1 MKFSQLKAA
10 FELHCG
16 TADLV
21 DAAELA
27 VWFNEAQND
36 LALYFAPAVRA
47 AYFEGQN
54 QAADG
59 TYPLPADCLRPLAVI
74 NEGSRRELRPVIS
87 GQGRLYVP
95 LGNFELLYHKL
106 PRFFTGLNGDEQS
119 ELAEALHDLI
129 PLFAAA
135 RYWDKESEGDYS
147 ESALGTKWMSYY
159 FQARDTRHK
168 LLQGLSPLAAEWQVV

>member
-27 VWFNEAQND
+27 IWFNEAQND

-59 TYPLPADCLRPLAVI
+59 ISAADRLSAPLSRYLR
-74 NEGSRRELRPVIS
+74 
-87 GQGRLYVP
+87 GQ
-95 LGNFELLYHKL
+95 HKRAA
-106 PRFFTGLNGDEQS
+106 PRNQ
-119 ELAEALHDLI
+119 
-129 PLFAAA
+129 
-135 RYWDKESEGDYS
+135 
-147 ESALGTKWMSYY
+147 
-159 FQARDTRHK
+159 
-168 LLQGLSPLAAEWQVV
+168 